1 MIQFS
6 YLEGNKRQREYSGTF
21 VDTSKESYKLIG
33 VFANWFVIMDGTDDI
48 LAFTPLDDIF
58 TAGYLSMENYMLTI
72 PDANL
77 IDVEGAS
84 FAISAN
90 MIAEILPNW
99 NELITV
105 QSEFR

>member
-1 MIQFS
+1 
-6 YLEGNKRQREYSGTF
+6 
-21 VDTSKESYKLIG
+21 
-33 VFANWFVIMDGTDDI
+33 
-48 LAFTPLDDIF
+48 
-58 TAGYLSMENYMLTI
+58 MLTI

-77 IDVEGAS
+77 VDVEGAS